1 MRGWVWAACLSLA
14 LLVGCSSGRPD
25 ETPEGALALFIE
37 KMADAPYQPDSA
49 KEAFALLSDGSR
61 KNITTRAERISMV
74 LGRRIA
80 PQELLAMGPMQFRFA
95 PRNYAVKTKS
105 DEGVTMTV
113 LGDNKGEE
121 ASVDL
126 VRPKGTKYYRVDL
139 VLPEPA
145 AKAEIKR

>member
-1 MRGWVWAACLSLA
+1 MRAAAAIFCMA
-14 LLVGCSSGRPD
+14 LLNGCSSARPD
-25 ETPEGALALFIE
+25 ETPDGTLALFVE

-49 KEAFALLSDGSR
+49 KEAFALLSDGSK
-61 KNITTRAERISMV
+61 KNINTRAERISMV

-95 PRNYAVKTKS
+95 PRSYLVKSKS
-105 DEGVTMTV
+105 EEGVTMTV
-113 LGDNKGEE
+113 LGDGKGEE

-126 VRPKGTKYYRVDL
+126 VRPKGTKYYRVEL

-145 AKAEIKR
+145 AKADVKR